1 MARRSAKSKARRVH
15 QDIRALFERRF
26 REDVLTLDEIM
37 AEARALAV
45 RLGVPTETLPSRS
58 GLHRYKA
65 SVDELAGRMR
75 EIDRAAQ
82 ALVGELGEDI
92 GDRAGA
98 LLANA
103 VTTLATNAALR
114 ANETDDVSIEEVRKM
129 AVAAKNALD
138 TRRLSLAERRAIAQ
152 EAREALQREQSAKLD
167 KIVKEAG
174 LSDDVAATF
183 RRKVLGL
190 KT

>member
-1 MARRSAKSKARRVH
+1 MARRRGAPNRIRRLPAE
-15 QDIRALFERRF
+15 QRAFVEKLL
-26 REDVLTLDEIM
+26 REDRHTLDEM
-37 AEARALAV
+37 LAAI
-45 RLGVPTETLPSRS
+45 RERFPDAAISRS

-65 SVDELAGRMR
+65 SVEELAGRMR

-114 ANETDDVSIEEVRKM
+114 ANESEDVSIDEVRKM

-152 EAREALQREQSAKLD
+152 EAREALQREQSDKLN

-174 LSDDVAATF
+174 LPDDVANTF

-190 KT
+190 KV

>member
-1 MARRSAKSKARRVH
+1 MSRRRGAPSRIRRLPAEQRAFIEQLLREDRH
-15 QDIRALFERRF
+15 TLDDMLAAIRARWP
-26 REDVLTLDEIM
+26 
-37 AEARALAV
+37 EAQV
-45 RLGVPTETLPSRS
+45 SRS

-65 SVDELAGRMR
+65 GVDELAGRMR

-82 ALVGELGEDI
+82 ALVGELGQDI

-114 ANETDDVSIEEVRKM
+114 ANEQDEISVDEVRKL

-138 TRRLSLAERRAIAQ
+138 TRRISLAERRAIAQ

-174 LSDDVAATF
+174 LTDDVAATF

>member
-1 MARRSAKSKARRVH
+1 MARRGAPNRIRRLPSE
-15 QDIRALFERRF
+15 QRAFVERLL
-26 REDVLTLDEIM
+26 REDRHTLDEM
-37 AEARALAV
+37 LAAIRERFPDATV
-45 RLGVPTETLPSRS
+45 SRS

-65 SVDELAGRMR
+65 SVEELAGRMR

-114 ANETDDVSIEEVRKM
+114 ANESDDVSIDEVRKM

-138 TRRLSLAERRAIAQ
+138 TRRISLAERRTIAQ

>member
-1 MARRSAKSKARRVH
+1 MARRGAPSRIRRLPSE
-15 QDIRALFERRF
+15 QRAFVERLL
-26 REDVLTLDEIM
+26 REDRHTLDEMLTAIRERFPD
-37 AEARALAV
+37 ATV
-45 RLGVPTETLPSRS
+45 SRS

-65 SVDELAGRMR
+65 SVEELAGRMR

-114 ANETDDVSIEEVRKM
+114 ANESDDVSIDEVRKM

-138 TRRLSLAERRAIAQ
+138 TRRISLAERRAIAQ

>member
-1 MARRSAKSKARRVH
+1 MARRGAPSRIRRLPSE
-15 QDIRALFERRF
+15 QRAFVERLL
-26 REDVLTLDEIM
+26 REDRHTLDEMLTAIRERFPD
-37 AEARALAV
+37 ATV
-45 RLGVPTETLPSRS
+45 SRS

-65 SVDELAGRMR
+65 SVEELAGRMR

-114 ANETDDVSIEEVRKM
+114 ANESDEVSIDEVRKM

-138 TRRLSLAERRAIAQ
+138 TRRISLAERRAIAQ

-167 KIVKEAG
+167 KVVKEAG
-174 LSDDVAATF
+174 LTDDVADTF

>member
-1 MARRSAKSKARRVH
+1 MMKRRGAPSRVRRLPPE
-15 QDIRALFERRF
+15 QRAFVERLL
-26 REDVLTLDEIM
+26 REDRYTLDEMLAAIH
-37 AEARALAV
+37 AKFPEAGL
-45 RLGVPTETLPSRS
+45 SRS
-58 GLHRYKA
+58 GLHRYKT
-65 SVDELAGRMR
+65 SVEELAGRMR

-82 ALVGELGEDI
+82 ALVGELGDDI

-114 ANETDDVSIEEVRKM
+114 ATETDEVSIEDVRKM

-152 EAREALQREQSAKLD
+152 EAREALQREQAAKLD
-167 KIVKEAG
+167 KIAKEAG
-174 LSDDVAATF
+174 LTDDVANTF

-190 KT
+190 KA

>member
-1 MARRSAKSKARRVH
+1 MARRGTPSRIRRMPAEQRGFVEK
-15 QDIRALFERRF
+15 LL
-26 REDVLTLDEIM
+26 REDRHTLDEM
-37 AEARALAV
+37 LAV
-45 RLGVPTETLPSRS
+45 IRDRWPEAAVSRS

-65 SVDELAGRMR
+65 GFDELAGRMR

-82 ALVGELGEDI
+82 ALVGELGEGI

-114 ANETDDVSIEEVRKM
+114 AQENPDIAVEDVRKM

-138 TRRLSLAERRAIAQ
+138 TRRLSLAERRTIAQ
-152 EAREALQREQSAKLD
+152 EAREALLREQSKALESV
-167 KIVKEAG
+167 VKSNG
-174 LSDDVAATF
+174 LSAETADAL
-183 RRKVLGL
+183 RRQLLGVG
-190 KT
+190 

>member
-1 MARRSAKSKARRVH
+1 MARRGAPSRIRRLPPE
-15 QDIRALFERRF
+15 QRAFVERLL
-26 REDVLTLDEIM
+26 REDRHTLDEMLAAIR
-37 AEARALAV
+37 ARFPDA
-45 RLGVPTETLPSRS
+45 GVSRS
-58 GLHRYKA
+58 GLHRYKT
-65 SVDELAGRMR
+65 SVEELAGRMR

-82 ALVGELGEDI
+82 ALVGELGQDI

-114 ANETDDVSIEEVRKM
+114 ANEADDVDVEDVRKL

-152 EAREALQREQSAKLD
+152 EAREAALREQREKLEALGQSGAID
-167 KIVKEAG
+167 PAIVAT
-174 LSDDVAATF
+174 VIRAAYD
-183 RRKVLGL
+183 L
-190 KT
+190 

>member
-1 MARRSAKSKARRVH
+1 MSRQNRRRKSSISRLPDEQR
-15 QDIRALFERRF
+15 QYIERLIREGRH
-26 REDVLTLDEIM
+26 TLDEMLAAIRERFPDG
-37 AEARALAV
+37 EAAQV
-45 RLGVPTETLPSRS
+45 SRS
-58 GLHRYKA
+58 ALHRYDSA
-65 SVDELAGRMR
+65 MTELAGRMR

-82 ALVGELGEDI
+82 ALVGELGDDI

-114 ANETDDVSIEEVRKM
+114 ATETDEVSIEDVRKM

-152 EAREALQREQSAKLD
+152 EAREAALREQREKLEALGQSGAID
-167 KIVKEAG
+167 PAIVAT
-174 LSDDVAATF
+174 VIRAAYD
-183 RRKVLGL
+183 L
-190 KT
+190 

>member
-1 MARRSAKSKARRVH
+1 MARRGAPSRIRRLPPE
-15 QDIRALFERRF
+15 QRAFVERLL
-26 REDVLTLDEIM
+26 REDRHTLDEM
-37 AEARALAV
+37 LAAIRGRFPDAAV
-45 RLGVPTETLPSRS
+45 SRS

-65 SVDELAGRMR
+65 SVEELAGRMR

-114 ANETDDVSIEEVRKM
+114 ANESDEVSIDEVRKM

-152 EAREALQREQSAKLD
+152 EARETALREQREKLEALGQSGAID
-167 KIVKEAG
+167 PAIVATVIK
-174 LSDDVAATF
+174 AAYD
-183 RRKVLGL
+183 L
-190 KT
+190 

>member
-1 MARRSAKSKARRVH
+1 MARRRGAPNRIRRLPAE
-15 QDIRALFERRF
+15 QRAFVEKLL
-26 REDVLTLDEIM
+26 REDRHTLDEM
-37 AEARALAV
+37 LAAI
-45 RLGVPTETLPSRS
+45 RERFPDAAISRS

-65 SVDELAGRMR
+65 SVEELAGRMR

-114 ANETDDVSIEEVRKM
+114 ANESEDVSIDEVRKM

-138 TRRLSLAERRAIAQ
+138 TRRLSLAERRAIVQ
-152 EAREALQREQSAKLD
+152 EAREAALREQREKIEALGKSGAID
-167 KIVKEAG
+167 PAAVKIVIREAYG
-174 LSDDVAATF
+174 IET
-183 RRKVLGL
+183 
-190 KT
+190 